1 MQDSLL
7 RRGSLDSRVCGDLAS
22 HADVLRGSS
31 RVPTPLGT
39 RDEPLKTSEWEASGD
54 WESANMKIKREETG
68 ESFASSTISESL
80 ELAPAEAP
88 TGCLSKNSALSP
100 RGMKKEVSAAE
111 ERGCKKS
118 QDPKYGPC
126 IFLLPR
132 RLLHLSVIF
141 ECVVNLQSGLFVRL
155 SK

>member
-1 MQDSLL
+1 MQDTLL
-7 RRGSLDSRVCGDLAS
+7 RRGGLDSRVCRDLAS

-39 RDEPLKTSEWEASGD
+39 RDEPLKTSEWEARGD

-68 ESFASSTISESL
+68 ESFASSTISGL

-88 TGCLSKNSALSP
+88 TGCLSKNSALSA
-100 RGMKKEVSAAE
+100 RGTKKEASAAE
-111 ERGCKKS
+111 GRGCKIF
-118 QDPKYGPC
+118 QDPKYGSC
-126 IFLLPR
+126 IFLLLR
-132 RLLHLSVIF
+132 RLLYLSVIF